1 MLYASE
7 FIVSFSNIKNVKVWQ
22 KCELNFSNIFIFFY
36 DEKYSSSICKSSIL
50 QHSEYIEKIV
60 CKMQHGEN
68 SRWIRISYSRS
79 IHTQRG
85 EAKAIEHEMK
95 MGKNSLYSTDIWIG
109 NLCDLMK
116 YMLYSYMS
124 WISVRVMNLFTH
136 LPLLFFSTN
145 KRDPRPSMSNTIQR
159 WWCWW
164 WRQRWHTERATMKFY
179 KCTRELLNFF
189 FFWTGKKIILWI
201 VKFS

>member
-1 MLYASE
+1 
-7 FIVSFSNIKNVKVWQ
+7 
-22 KCELNFSNIFIFFY
+22 
-36 DEKYSSSICKSSIL
+36 
-50 QHSEYIEKIV
+50 
-60 CKMQHGEN
+60 MQHGEN

-116 YMLYSYMS
+116 YMLYSYVYAVNFCPS
-124 WISVRVMNLFTH
+124 HEFIHSLTPSF
-136 LPLLFFSTN
+136 FFSTN

-164 WRQRWHTERATMKFY
+164 WRRWHTERATMKFY
-179 KCTRELLNFF
+179 KCTRELLKFFFGRERKLSCESWNSLNFF
-189 FFWTGKKIILWI
+189 HHHFLLTQLSFIHGYRRIPESMSELQQRQRAST
-201 VKFS
+201 